1 MEPHSKM
8 DVKMQNFGKLYKA
21 ALSARILLALL
32 LIALPFSFGGKTLA
46 SQLTEQNKI
55 DYLLTATGS
64 SDLVFIREGREYS
77 GKEAETHLQKK
88 LAMTG
93 WRVHTADDFITYVAS
108 KSSMTGRPYYVRLTD
123 GTEMESET
131 WLRSKLAE
139 LK

>member
-1 MEPHSKM
+1 
-8 DVKMQNFGKLYKA
+8 MQNFGKLYKA